1 MPVGALLLRVAEPLL
16 KSFPSGINLSLCV
29 LVEDVHERLLMKQPG
44 RRRRVHRVHASQ
56 KSDLRAKSGIRPCR
70 SESDGAEALLKSF
83 PPAVDASS
91 GMLAEDIDD
100 RLYVKQ
106 RGRGR
111 HGGPVRSAQ
120 SQIYEARSQI
130 YERFGPRR
138 SERRILYQ
146 IYEAGRLVDLNPTH
160 PTV

>member
-1 MPVGALLLRVAEPLL
+1 
-16 KSFPSGINLSLCV
+16 
-29 LVEDVHERLLMKQPG
+29 
-44 RRRRVHRVHASQ
+44 
-56 KSDLRAKSGIRPCR
+56 
-70 SESDGAEALLKSF
+70 
-83 PPAVDASS
+83 
-91 GMLAEDIDD
+91 MLAEDIDD

-130 YERFGPRR
+130 YEQFGPRR

-160 PTV
+160 PSLFLFEAL

>member
-1 MPVGALLLRVAEPLL
+1 MRGL
-16 KSFPSGINLSLCV
+16 
-29 LVEDVHERLLMKQPG
+29 
-44 RRRRVHRVHASQ
+44 
-56 KSDLRAKSGIRPCR
+56 
-70 SESDGAEALLKSF
+70 AEALLKSF
-83 PPAVDASS
+83 PPAVDVSS

-100 RLYVKQ
+100 RLHVKQ

-111 HGGPVRSAQ
+111 HSGPVRSAQ

-130 YERFGPRR
+130 YEQFGPRR

-160 PTV
+160 PSESVNR